1 MESKEYAIM
10 SGPIVRLGTTPEF
23 WNNWDKVFPKKSSK
37 SKSSAT
43 AAIKKAAPAKAAK
56 SAKKKKAK

>member
-1 MESKEYAIM
+1 MESKEYVIM

-23 WNNWDKVFPKKSSK
+23 WNNWDKVFTKKSSK
-37 SKSSAT
+37 PKLSAT
-43 AAIKKAAPAKAAK
+43 AAKKKAAPAKVAK